1 MILVWTGGHSHNRS
15 HNRSRN
21 RCRAGAGRAQEAG
34 Q

>member
-1 MILVWTGGHSHNRS
+1 MILVWTGGHS